1 MSPSGPAWQILCVDD
16 DADVLAG
23 LQLSLRQL
31 GEVHVARGGEAALA
45 QLPLLDRLAVVVCD
59 MRMPGMTGDA
69 VLLQCRQRCPT
80 AARILLT
87 GYSDIEAAM
96 RAVNQGRIFRFLTK
110 PCPREELQQ
119 AVRDGI
125 EQHRLI
131 HAERELLEQ
140 TIKGCMQALV
150 DALAMASPAS
160 FGQAQRMVDLVQ
172 RVSAECRHE
181 AGWAAEM
188 ATMLANLGLVSLTPS
203 LQEKVLL
210 GLTLNLQEQL
220 EVARAQART
229 WQLLVPVPRID
240 PVRQLLSLIEPA
252 LAGHQVREPPEILIE
267 QAGLIRMVR
276 RYVRLEA
283 AGLPVLTA
291 LEQLAAMPEATAELL
306 AALRRVLGPQ
316 ADLSRQVQLAVELL
330 RPGMVLMQPVHTRGG
345 QLLAPAGYQV
355 NDSFVERL
363 LAACPELAHARLA
376 VLIPAGFS
384 GLAQSALL
392 IGSKD
397 GQGA

>member
-1 MSPSGPAWQILCVDD
+1 MSLPSAPPVVQILCIDD

-31 GEVHVARGGEAALA
+31 GEVHVATGGEAALA
-45 QLPLLDRLAVVVCD
+45 LLPSLPRLAVVLCD
-59 MRMPGMTGDA
+59 MRMPGMAGDV
-69 VLLQCRQRCPT
+69 VLAQCRQHCPS

-96 RAVNQGRIFRFLTK
+96 RAVNQGRIFRFLAK
-110 PCPREELQQ
+110 PCPRDELQQ

-172 RVSAECRHE
+172 RVSSQCRHD
-181 AGWAAEM
+181 AGWAATM
-188 ATMLANLGLVSLTPS
+188 ATMLANLGLVSLAPEV
-203 LQEKVLL
+203 QEKVLF
-210 GLTLNLQEQL
+210 GLMLSQQEQHD
-220 EVARAQART
+220 VARAQERT
-229 WQLLVPVPRID
+229 WRLLASVPRIE
-240 PVRQLLSLIEPA
+240 PVRQLLSRIEPA
-252 LAGHQVREPPEILIE
+252 LAGYQIESSAPELAE
-267 QAGLIRMVR
+267 QARLIRMVR

-283 AGLPVLTA
+283 AGLPVLAA
-291 LEQLAAMPEATAELL
+291 LEQLEVLPETTSELIS
-306 AALRRVLGPQ
+306 ALRDVLGPQ
-316 ADLSRQVQLAVELL
+316 ADLSRQVQLVMALL

-345 QLLAPAGYQV
+345 QLLAPAGYQI

-363 LAACPELAHARLA
+363 LAACPELRHERLS
-376 VLIPAGFS
+376 VLIPS
-384 GLAQSALL
+384 GLSGLPHPQLL
-392 IGSKD
+392 T
-397 GQGA
+397 

>member
-1 MSPSGPAWQILCVDD
+1 MSLPSAPPAVQILCIDD

-31 GEVHVARGGEAALA
+31 GEVHVATGGEAAMAL
-45 QLPLLDRLAVVVCD
+45 LPHLPQLAVVLCD
-59 MRMPGMTGDA
+59 MRMPGMTGDV
-69 VLLQCRQRCPT
+69 VLAQCRQHCPG

-96 RAVNQGRIFRFLTK
+96 RAVNQGRIFRFLAK
-110 PCPREELQQ
+110 PCSRDELQQ

-140 TIKGCMQALV
+140 TIKGCMQALI

-172 RVSAECRHE
+172 LVSSRCRHE
-181 AGWAAEM
+181 AGWAATM
-188 ATMLANLGLVSLTPS
+188 ATMLANLGLVSLAPEV
-203 LQEKVLL
+203 QEKVLF
-210 GLTLNLQEQL
+210 GLRLSQQEQND
-220 EVARAQART
+220 VTRAQERT
-229 WQLLVPVPRID
+229 WQLLASVPRIE
-240 PVRQLLSLIEPA
+240 PVRQLLSRIEPA
-252 LAGHQVREPPEILIE
+252 LAGHQHEPSAPELAE
-267 QAGLIRMVR
+267 QARLIRMVR

-283 AGLPVLTA
+283 AGLPVLAA
-291 LEQLAAMPEATAELL
+291 LEQLEALPEATPELI
-306 AALRRVLGPQ
+306 AGLRDVLGPQ
-316 ADLSRQVQLAVELL
+316 ADLSRQVQLVMALL

-345 QLLAPAGYQV
+345 QLLAPAGYQI

-363 LAACPELAHARLA
+363 LAACPELRHERLS
-376 VLIPAGFS
+376 VLIPS
-384 GLAQSALL
+384 GLSGLPHPQLL
-392 IGSKD
+392 T
-397 GQGA
+397 